1 MKNAQYA
8 IGRYRKINTLVCS
21 ILLLV
26 TVYVTL
32 LSHSIAIAQA
42 SISPNLPIMNTH
54 DLQTKINKI
63 TNDYVNKR
71 ENVALTIGVIQ
82 PGRSYVKGFGKLSDT
97 NHALPNAQTIYEI
110 GSVTKVLTGTVL
122 AKLVNDGT
130 VALDDPI
137 RLYLPAAIV
146 NQLSTPIQSITLRQL
161 ATHTSGLPKL
171 PDTFLAA
178 IEDPTNPYLH
188 YTAQEV
194 YADLAGLTLLSEPG
208 QRYEY
213 SNFGM
218 GLLGHL
224 LSLRTS
230 QSYEELVKEII
241 CQPLSMPD
249 TTIHLTPEQQQR
261 FTPGHSLDGT
271 LTSNWD
277 FDVMAPAGAFR
288 STAKDM
294 LTFLQ
299 ANLQANLRE
308 SDTQMAAILAR
319 SQEPYFKNS
328 ETLSI
333 GLAWHIW
340 TLRNGQVVHWHNGG
354 TGGYIS
360 FIAFDKLKQIGVV
373 ILSNYGDA
381 LANDQSVDEMAVRIL
396 MELSSQ

>member
-1 MKNAQYA
+1 MKNARYA
-8 IGRYRKINTLVCS
+8 VGRYRKINTLVCS
-21 ILLLV
+21 ILLLITVSV
-26 TVYVTL
+26 TSS
-32 LSHSIAIAQA
+32 SHSIAIAQS
-42 SISPNLPIMNTH
+42 SIQPNTAVMNIH
-54 DLQTKINKI
+54 DLESKINQI

-71 ENVALTIGVIQ
+71 ENIALTVGVIE

-146 NQLSTPIQSITLRQL
+146 NQLSTQIQSITLRQL

-188 YTAQEV
+188 YTAQEM

-208 QRYEY
+208 QPYEY

-224 LSLRTS
+224 LSLKTS
-230 QSYEELVKEII
+230 QPYEELVKEII
-241 CQPLSMPD
+241 CQPLGMPD
-249 TTIHLTPEQQQR
+249 TTIHLTSEQQQR
-261 FTPGHSLDGT
+261 FTPGHSSDGAM
-271 LTSNWD
+271 TSNWD
-277 FDVMAPAGAFR
+277 FKVMAPAGAFR

-299 ANLQANLRE
+299 ANLRE
-308 SDTQMAAILAR
+308 TDPQRAATLAR
-319 SQEPYFKNS
+319 SQECYFQSS
-328 ETLSI
+328 EILSI

-340 TLRNGQVVHWHNGG
+340 TLQNGQAVYWHNGG

-360 FIAFDKLKQIGVV
+360 FIGFDKLKQTGVI

-381 LANDQSVDEMAVRIL
+381 LANDNSVDEMAVRIL
-396 MELSSQ
+396 MALSSE